1 MRLRKRFGGDGRTLS
16 DSRDRAE
23 LERIPQPH
31 RIGHKS
37 IGQWRGRVGIKI
49 MGEFLVERQTLGN
62 RNTEAV
68 LPGNAVIR
76 NGPKQRLIIESTAEF
91 EGTPMQ
97 LYIQIGTGTPI
108 QLQNAR

>member
-1 MRLRKRFGGDGRTLS
+1 
-16 DSRDRAE
+16 
-23 LERIPQPH
+23 
-31 RIGHKS
+31 
-37 IGQWRGRVGIKI
+37 

>member
-1 MRLRKRFGGDGRTLS
+1 MIDKRFRKRFGGDGRTPS
-16 DSRDRAE
+16 D
-23 LERIPQPH
+23 ERNQAKSEGIPQPH

-37 IGQWRGRVGIKI
+37 IGQWRWRVGIKI

-76 NGPKQRLIIESTAEF
+76 NGPKKRLIIESTAEF
-91 EGTPMQ
+91 LGTTMQ
-97 LYIQIGTGTPI
+97 L
-108 QLQNAR
+108 